1 MSHGIS
7 INMKPERATTDMPP
21 PLSYHAFGIGIVV
34 KIIGPGLVGFV
45 IRIDWPLPLRFPATD
60 KFIFISES
68 APRTRY
74 L

>member
-7 INMKPERATTDMPP
+7 INLKPERATADMPP
-21 PLSYHAFGIGIVV
+21 PFPYHALRIGIVV
-34 KIIGPGLVGFV
+34 KIVRPGFV
-45 IRIDWPLPLRFPATD
+45 RFAIRIDWPLPLRFPATD

-68 APRTRY
+68 APGTRY